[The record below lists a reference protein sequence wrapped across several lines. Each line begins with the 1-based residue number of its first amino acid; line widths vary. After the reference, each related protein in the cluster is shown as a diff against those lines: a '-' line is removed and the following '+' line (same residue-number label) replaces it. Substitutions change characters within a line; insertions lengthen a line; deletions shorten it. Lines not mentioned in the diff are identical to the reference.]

1 MIISFKLNRD
11 FIKSSRGTGPMKL
24 RQPHISERC
33 QFQRI
38 IPADE
43 DYRCKVSFAVPVKDF
58 FYVGRRFRQRTYTG
72 ECDSQA
78 ASADF
83 YWKIISHT
91 KIRTAETCG
100 HIRKEHKNDRTS

>member
-1 MIISFKLNRD
+1 
-11 FIKSSRGTGPMKL
+11 MKL

-58 FYVGRRFRQRTYTG
+58 FTSAVDSDSGRTP
-72 ECDSQA
+72 ENA
-78 ASADF
+78 ALKEHPLPSM
-83 YWKIISHT
+83 KIISHT
-91 KIRTAETCG
+91 QIRTGHKIRS
-100 HIRKEHKNDRTS
+100 H

>member
-1 MIISFKLNRD
+1 
-11 FIKSSRGTGPMKL
+11 MKL

-58 FYVGRRFRQRTYTG
+58 FTLAVDSDSRRTPENAT
-72 ECDSQA
+72 
-78 ASADF
+78 
-83 YWKIISHT
+83 
-91 KIRTAETCG
+91 
-100 HIRKEHKNDRTS
+100 HKKHPLTSIGK

>member
-1 MIISFKLNRD
+1 
-11 FIKSSRGTGPMKL
+11 MKL

-58 FYVGRRFRQRTYTG
+58 FTSAV
-72 ECDSQA
+72 DSD
-78 ASADF
+78 S
-83 YWKIISHT
+83 
-91 KIRTAETCG
+91 G
-100 HIRKEHKNDRTS
+100 RTSENATLKQHPLTSIGK